1 MNELVNELALR
12 LGKVGLAALLG
23 LCFYLVA
30 TSVLGE
36 PASVGLALLSW
47 LSGAALLHLLSTN
60 PL

>member
-1 MNELVNELALR
+1 MNELVNELLLR

-23 LCFYLVA
+23 LAFYAVA
-30 TSVLGE
+30 TAVLGE

-47 LSGAALLHLLSTN
+47 LAGAALLHLLSTN